1 MDHSSSRRSATR
13 TARPPDL
20 MTALFALAAAL
31 LLLFILLPLLS
42 IALSTSRQSLL
53 ATITDPEVL
62 ASLALTIATG
72 AIATLLALLLGV
84 PLAYLLARRE
94 FSGKAVVEGI
104 IDVPVVI
111 PHTAAGVALLLVFGR
126 FGTIGQVTTPLGLSF
141 TGSAAGIV
149 VAMLFVSVP
158 FLVNNAR
165 EAFALIEPEMESVA
179 LTEGASRWHRR
190 VDDLG
195 SGHERVRSR
204 GHPGLQPQ
212 NRARVDLRTLRG
224 LWVAGRAALGA
235 ADDRGYAGHLHP
247 AARADAQTTRDEQPE
262 LSLLPL
268 AVGCSTQ
275 RGAALRCASLCFLAV
290 FGSDLAA

>member
-1 MDHSSSRRSATR
+1 MDHRPPPRSATR

-42 IALSTSRQSLL
+42 IALNTSRHGLV

-62 ASLALTIATG
+62 ASLVLTLATG
-72 AIATLLALLLGV
+72 AIATLLALLLGL

-94 FSGKAVVEGI
+94 FPGKAVVEGI

-126 FGTIGQVTTPLGLSF
+126 FGAVGQFTTPLGLSF
-141 TGSAAGIV
+141 TGTAAGIV

-179 LTEGASRWHRR
+179 LTEGASRWQSFRHVTLPLAGQGVLAGALMTWARAMSEFGA
-190 VDDLG
+190 VVILAYNPKIVPVLIY
-195 SGHERVRSR
+195 ERFA
-204 GHPGLQPQ
+204 GFGLQAAQPL
-212 NRARVDLRTLRG
+212 ALLMIVATLVIFILLRG
-224 LWVAGRAALGA
+224 LMRRQRAMSSPG
-235 ADDRGYAGHLHP
+235 
-247 AARADAQTTRDEQPE
+247 
-262 LSLLPL
+262 
-268 AVGCSTQ
+268 
-275 RGAALRCASLCFLAV
+275 
-290 FGSDLAA
+290 